1 MRYTYFMLLVI
12 SIFSCSKKEIL
23 QPQELNISC
32 VPVNKSTFSS
42 DSANVLGYPNY
53 YSVPQLII
61 YPNPTTGIVNIIIGG
76 KEITAFH
83 ISNDNGEFK
92 DITLNSGDYMIN
104 LSEEKNG
111 VYCCEAVID
120 GIVFRT
126 SIIKD

>member
-1 MRYTYFMLLVI
+1 MRYTLFMLLVI
-12 SIFSCSKKEIL
+12 SIFSCSKKEIS

-32 VPVNKSTFSS
+32 VPVNKSTLSS

-61 YPNPTTGIVNIIIGG
+61 YPNPTSGIVNIIIGG

-83 ISNDNGEFK
+83 ISNDKGEFK
-92 DITLNSGDYMIN
+92 DIILNSGDYMIN
-104 LSEEKNG
+104 LGEEKNG